1 MAKLLIFRFSYIKHF
16 FPPWLFMEELCIF
29 MARLFWEPVT
39 EPVLSAQ
46 DGVRAKNTPSDP
58 TPSSWHSRAATL
70 TADGVRPGKWTG
82 HKTPLTGVGS
92 GGVTFCHCL
101 SIHSFIHIGR
111 KHTCPHQKDNTP
123 HILPLL
129 NTHTLSQNSPC
140 ILPLLSFGWVKSC
153 KTPAL
158 CLTCLPPQL
167 QESERGKEELVS
179 TVQHFSDKSNYGFMT

>member
-1 MAKLLIFRFSYIKHF
+1 MAKLLIFRFSYIKRF
-16 FPPWLFMEELCIF
+16 FPTLAVYGRTLHIHGPL
-29 MARLFWEPVT
+29 
-39 EPVLSAQ
+39 VLRTCHWVCSICSGRRQ
-46 DGVRAKNTPSDP
+46 SQKHSIRPNTVQLTQSGSNTD
-58 TPSSWHSRAATL
+58 SRRSPAWQMN
-70 TADGVRPGKWTG
+70 R
-82 HKTPLTGVGS
+82 TPLTGWKGEE
-92 GGVTFCHCL
+92 GVTFCHCL

-111 KHTCPHQKDNTP
+111 KYTCPHQKNNAP

-140 ILPLLSFGWVKSC
+140 ILPLLSFGWVKSS

-179 TVQHFSDKSNYGFMT
+179 TGQHFSDKSNYGFMT